1 MENFSINE
9 DNFGLYKSMINDY
22 EILFSLSSGEYN
34 KEKLQG
40 KIKNLSIIAM
50 LSFGVSL
57 LFLPNFIT
65 LIIASLGIVSVS
77 HSYVELKTLKSRIN
91 KQIKE
96 KYSIE
101 VIDYETLI
109 NLMQE
114 YEIARASVK
123 LEREEETKSEPT
135 ETLTEEKIKDIFSYL
150 AYDEEE
156 NIPQEEI
163 PESLK
168 KLIETKRYNMKA
180 KNINDD
186 NLEINEENYA
196 AYERLMEDYISLT
209 KHPDSKYNLDNNAE
223 NFFDKLIFI
232 PITTLIGLVAT
243 TSFESPIPFILVSAT
258 GILTMIYSLVKYDTI
273 GKNLKQELK
282 KRHPNIDTDVDFQ
295 ELDSK
300 LYEYV
305 RSTITRNQE
314 ILAHEEYNSYRICIL
329 S

>member
-22 EILFSLSSGEYN
+22 EILFSLSNGEYN

-40 KIKNLSIIAM
+40 KIKNLSIIAV

-123 LEREEETKSEPT
+123 LEREEEIKSEPT
-135 ETLTEEKIKDIFSYL
+135 ETLTEEEIKDIFSYL
-150 AYDEEE
+150 AYEEEE

-168 KLIETKRYNMKA
+168 KLIETKR
-180 KNINDD
+180 
-186 NLEINEENYA
+186 
-196 AYERLMEDYISLT
+196 
-209 KHPDSKYNLDNNAE
+209 
-223 NFFDKLIFI
+223 
-232 PITTLIGLVAT
+232 
-243 TSFESPIPFILVSAT
+243 
-258 GILTMIYSLVKYDTI
+258 
-273 GKNLKQELK
+273 
-282 KRHPNIDTDVDFQ
+282 
-295 ELDSK
+295 
-300 LYEYV
+300 
-305 RSTITRNQE
+305 
-314 ILAHEEYNSYRICIL
+314 
-329 S
+329 